1 MIKVRGR
8 VSEALIYTDVV
19 EDEAIKQIE
28 RLCDREFTQGSRI
41 RIMPDVHVG
50 AGCTIGF
57 TMTIQDKVVPNLVG
71 VDIGCGMETIELS
84 DKRIE
89 LQKLD
94 KLIYEKIPFGT
105 DIRKKEH
112 PLVGEVALDELR
124 CKDKRGINL
133 HRARLSLGTLGG
145 GNHFIEVGRDD
156 EGRLFVT
163 IHSGSRNIGLQ
174 VANYYQDLAY
184 RRLNKNSPE
193 DVRERIEE
201 LKREGRHR
209 DIEEELIRMKSKSR
223 SDIPKDLAYLEGKDM
238 EDYLHDMK
246 IIQEF
251 ARQNRMAM
259 MDELIRGMKFKV
271 CDRFTTIHNYIDT
284 EHKILRKGAV
294 SAQKGERILIPIN
307 MRDGSLVCIGRGNE
321 EWNFSAPHGAG
332 RLKSRKQ
339 AKESFT
345 LSEFKKQMEGI
356 YTTSVSKDTLDE
368 CPMAY
373 KPMESILENIE
384 ATAEV
389 VKRIV
394 PIYNF
399 KAQE

>member
-1 MIKVRGR
+1 MIKVKGQ

-41 RIMPDVHVG
+41 RVMPDVHVG

-57 TMTIQDKVVPNLVG
+57 TMTVRDKVVPNLVG

-112 PLVGEVALDELR
+112 PLVEEVALDELR
-124 CKDKRGINL
+124 CKDERGINL

-145 GNHFIEVGRDD
+145 GNHFIEVGRDE
-156 EGRLFVT
+156 EGSLFVT

-174 VANYYQDLAY
+174 VANYYQNLAY
-184 RRLNKNSPE
+184 QRLNKNSPE

-201 LKREGRHR
+201 LKRQGRHR
-209 DIEEELIRMKSKSR
+209 DIEAEIARMKSENR
-223 SDIPKDLAYLEGKDM
+223 SDVPKDLAYLEGRDM

-251 ARQNRMAM
+251 ARQNRIAM

-271 CDRFTTIHNYIDT
+271 KDRFTTIHNYIDT

-294 SAQKGERILIPIN
+294 SAQKGEKILIPIN

-332 RLKSRKQ
+332 RLKSRRQ

-345 LSEFKKQMEGI
+345 VSEFKKQMEGI

-373 KPMESILENIE
+373 KPMESILENIG

-389 VKRIV
+389 IKRIV